1 MANKIIITVCDDT
14 PDIKA
19 VACVAA
25 VIKQGRISAEGRS
38 YCYVAEFED
47 GTVVS
52 ADRATKSDT
61 FKVWQ
66 GRVVDERA

>member
-25 VIKQGRISAEGRS
+25 VIKHGRISADGRS
-38 YCYVAEFED
+38 YCYVVKFED
-47 GTVVS
+47 GTMVA

-66 GRVVDERA
+66 VRADNAR